1 MDHFNVISS
10 SLMYHVLWAKHWP
23 LGLSSHDLCNSAQ
36 EAKQFLRLEATVEAL
51 RVSKYSTTSA
61 IPINHKSY
69 FRWENSSVDWHRL
82 GYFFLKMNTTV
93 QLPKYIAFNPH
104 ILCKT
109 NFNECTVGKSPIFQT
124 WKNMLLLAGLELG
137 TSRLLIK
144 LVNEGSRVRIPP
156 RATFFFTS

>member
-104 ILCKT
+104 ILCQT
-109 NFNECTVGKSPIFQT
+109 NFNE
-124 WKNMLLLAGLELG
+124 WRLKNFY
-137 TSRLLIK
+137 S
-144 LVNEGSRVRIPP
+144 PP
-156 RATFFFTS
+156 RNNHDIWWRVNWAQIWCLDMGKFG